1 MIGPTRD
8 EMWLMEKCPKFQLL
22 MVFTTHIHVH
32 QGQHVRVVWVQ
43 AAADSYKCNLML
55 ATTNRF
61 SMLRLGLG
69 GNSSVLNIPSYNRF
83 SVYHYANA
91 IKHESTNEMRS
102 MRWDP
107 VKKKDTK
114 WWRNWACQA
123 AFLENM
129 NRWIWLGPLSYFQ
142 LSAQHQLP
150 WPLYSLHPLQSHTL
164 WMDSPLFSLLFSTDQ
179 IMWSA
184 CKVFHGN
191 N

>member
-22 MVFTTHIHVH
+22 MVFTTHIHIH

-55 ATTNRF
+55 ATTDRF

-91 IKHESTNEMRS
+91 IKHESTKRYHEMRS
-102 MRWDP
+102 C
-107 VKKKDTK
+107 KKKRHQVMK
-114 WWRNWACQA
+114 
-123 AFLENM
+123 E
-129 NRWIWLGPLSYFQ
+129 LSVSGSIPGEYESVNLVGTLILFSTVSTTSTALTSL
-142 LSAQHQLP
+142 LSSP
-150 WPLYSLHPLQSHTL
+150 TPISHPLNGQPSFF
-164 WMDSPLFSLLFSTDQ
+164 SPLFYRSDHVICLQGIS
-179 IMWSA
+179 W
-184 CKVFHGN
+184 K
-191 N
+191 